1 MEALHGFAA
10 NLVHTVSTN
19 QLHSETM
26 THKEEKI
33 SAPKTS
39 RLQFFGVGTR
49 GQTQCIMHV
58 KSGCSTTE
66 LHPIPSSLYFLL
78 SFSANLHSIFI

>member
-1 MEALHGFAA
+1 MEGLHGFAA

-49 GQTQCIMHV
+49 G
-58 KSGCSTTE
+58 
-66 LHPIPSSLYFLL
+66 
-78 SFSANLHSIFI
+78 